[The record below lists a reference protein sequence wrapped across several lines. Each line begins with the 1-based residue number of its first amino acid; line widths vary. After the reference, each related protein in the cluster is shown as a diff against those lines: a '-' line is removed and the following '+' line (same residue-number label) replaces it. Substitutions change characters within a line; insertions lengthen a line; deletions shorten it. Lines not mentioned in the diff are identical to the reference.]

1 MFYMRRKPSVIPANL
16 DQRATTL
23 SDDEIV
29 ERVLGGETDL
39 YQLIV
44 QRHSQLLQ
52 RVAWA
57 IVQNEHEAED
67 VVQETHVRAYE
78 HLTQF
83 AGRSL
88 LSTWLTRIAVHEAWK
103 RMKRRSKQRDIGPIA
118 ASLWK
123 TSRVTHTPEHDLLKT
138 EALTVLKREID
149 ALPQPLRS
157 VFLMRSLKQMSAAE
171 IAKSLGITEQAVK
184 MRFLRARHILRRAVI
199 DTRCY
204 EIINSGMTQST
215 LDPH

>member
-1 MFYMRRKPSVIPANL
+1 MLANL

-29 ERVLGGETDL
+29 ERVLGGDTDL

-44 QRHSQLLQ
+44 QRHNQRLQ

-57 IVQNEHEAED
+57 IVQDEHEAED

-88 LSTWLTRIAVHEAWK
+88 LSTWLTRIAVHEAWR
-103 RMKRRSKQRDIGPIA
+103 RMKRRSKQCDIDAIV

-123 TSRVTHTPEHDLLKT
+123 TSRVTHTPEDDLLKT
-138 EALTVLKREID
+138 EARTVLKQEID
-149 ALPQPLRS
+149 ALPEPLRS
-157 VFLMRSLKQMSAAE
+157 VFLMRSLREMSVAE
-171 IAKSLGITEQAVK
+171 IAQSLEVTEQSVK
-184 MRFLRARHILRRAVI
+184 MRFLRARHILRRVLYRRVCTAKRFP
-199 DTRCY
+199 TSR
-204 EIINSGMTQST
+204 
-215 LDPH
+215 